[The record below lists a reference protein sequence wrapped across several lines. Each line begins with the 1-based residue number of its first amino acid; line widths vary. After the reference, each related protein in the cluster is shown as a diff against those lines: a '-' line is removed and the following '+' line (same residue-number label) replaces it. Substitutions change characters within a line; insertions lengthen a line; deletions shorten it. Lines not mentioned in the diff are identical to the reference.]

1 MIVNKTV
8 LFSSA
13 KVNSIANLI
22 SQSWPTLIINLND
35 LTVLPASGEPGFVR
49 PARSSSTRKFYDL
62 QPN

>member
-22 SQSWPTLIINLND
+22 SKSFIAYFNY
-35 LTVLPASGEPGFVR
+35 
-49 PARSSSTRKFYDL
+49 KFK
-62 QPN
+62 